1 MEIRDSLKQVGKRC
15 EPDNSD
21 FHLEKANTLEELT
34 EIERSLSDE
43 ETRKLMVSC
52 FLKCLYVGQLCLV
65 FGIKTNISD
74 SCFNCRHRDFPKLAD
89 HLFEI
94 TQRTL

>member
-15 EPDNSD
+15 EPDNLD

-43 ETRKLMVSC
+43 ETRKLMTSR
-52 FLKCLYVGQLCLV
+52 LSKVGGSSV
-65 FGIKTNISD
+65 RDNTKNIMSR
-74 SCFNCRHRDFPKLAD
+74 CACVYEL
-89 HLFEI
+89 
-94 TQRTL
+94 

>member
-21 FHLEKANTLEELT
+21 FHLEKANTLEELN

-52 FLKCLYVGQLCLV
+52 F
-65 FGIKTNISD
+65 F
-74 SCFNCRHRDFPKLAD
+74 
-89 HLFEI
+89 
-94 TQRTL
+94 